1 MRRIIY
7 CIVTIT
13 ALTACS
19 SMNPWSQNKSSEYN
33 NNEFV
38 VHDKAQTSPDDD
50 VLEQSLST
58 LAASAHFQNHYK
70 QQFQANTSG
79 SGEEDNNNIPSKT
92 INDYARGIMQDLV
105 ANLQYVNASTPM
117 AVTSFVFLGGDYA
130 SSGLLGKQLAES
142 FVHESHKYG
151 IPIIDFKTT
160 DFVRVTADGD
170 FVLSRDYLELSA
182 NLPVEYVLTGTL
194 VRHPGGVLVNAR
206 IVGIKS
212 KAVVAS
218 AQGFLPARVCDT
230 LLNSELNSEL
240 KDGIALVKG

>member
-1 MRRIIY
+1 
-7 CIVTIT
+7 VTIT

-19 SMNPWSQNKSSEYN
+19 SINPWQKSSIEDN

-38 VHDKAQTSPDDD
+38 VHENAQVSPGDA
-50 VLEQSLST
+50 VAVQSVSA

-70 QQFQANTSG
+70 QQFQANMSE
-79 SGEEDNNNIPSKT
+79 SGEEFSNNIPSKT

-117 AVTSFVFLGGDYA
+117 AVTSFVFLDGNYA

-160 DFVRVTADGD
+160 DFVRVTAAGD
-170 FVLSRDYLELSA
+170 FVLSRDYLELTA

-194 VRHPGGVLVNAR
+194 VKHPGGVLVNAR
-206 IVGIKS
+206 IVDIKS

-218 AQGFLPARVCDT
+218 AQGFLPARVSDA
-230 LLNSELNSEL
+230 LLNSELKDELSGEL
-240 KDGIALVKG
+240 KDGIALIKG